1 MKIFD
6 YLRISSVGMSTVSEE
21 VHSHRGY
28 CRSAAAA
35 DRGWQG
41 SCGNSGPSQGGT
53 QPSVPTPRS
62 WLVCRK
68 RSSNLQARMEQEM
81 VTQEVHRP

>member
-1 MKIFD
+1 MFD
-6 YLRISSVGMSTVSEE
+6 YLRINSVGMSTVSEE
-21 VHSHRGY
+21 AHSHRGY

-35 DRGWQG
+35 DSGWRG

-53 QPSVPTPRS
+53 RPSVPTPHSR
-62 WLVCRK
+62 LVSRK